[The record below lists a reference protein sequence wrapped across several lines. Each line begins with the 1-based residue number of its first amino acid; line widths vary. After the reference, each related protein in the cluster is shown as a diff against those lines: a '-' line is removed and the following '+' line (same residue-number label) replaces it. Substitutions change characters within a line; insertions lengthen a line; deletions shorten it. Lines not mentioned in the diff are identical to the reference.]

1 MRAGPSSIWL
11 TVSCPLPSKLCS
23 VSFSL
28 RLRRKW
34 AGRCLLGP
42 FLAAG
47 QAATTFSIWSLAN
60 DLSQNRITVS
70 DCRGRALAPP
80 RAVPPLGAGT
90 GAYVIY
96 WKIRL
101 GSFFP
106 AEDTRFYGAWL
117 LIWWLP
123 AEAVRGARA
132 LRAAAERGPGDLRV
146 QLVQEP
152 ARLCLFTRTQR
163 RITRLRRRP
172 TRAGR
177 ATAGRRGRRSTGARG
192 PPPTARQAG
201 RSGRRFRRL
210 PAAPTPATLGRP
222 RLVGLGR

>member
-1 MRAGPSSIWL
+1 MGKCGRQMPSR
-11 TVSCPLPSKLCS
+11 TVSRSRS
-23 VSFSL
+23 GSDN
-28 RLRRKW
+28 
-34 AGRCLLGP
+34 
-42 FLAAG
+42 FL
-47 QAATTFSIWSLAN
+47 FWSLAN
-60 DLSQNRITVS
+60 DLSQNSITVS

-90 GAYVIY
+90 GAF
-96 WKIRL
+96 KRDFIRKTTRQL
-101 GSFFP
+101 CFFP
-106 AEDTRFYGAWL
+106 AKNRFYGAWL

-177 ATAGRRGRRSTGARG
+177 ATAGRRGRRSTGARS

-201 RSGRRFRRL
+201 RSGKRFRRM